1 MNHTIPP
8 FPLNPRPA
16 LLCALLLSSPFAIAD
31 TKTPAKADAAKE
43 LPEMIVE
50 DQRTPI
56 AAENSKERYKLP
68 TTTESI
74 TSK

>member
-50 DQRTPI
+50 DQRPPH
-56 AAENSKERYKLP
+56 RRRKL
-68 TTTESI
+68 
-74 TSK
+74 